1 MSAIMKLHDTKKPDK
16 VFVCYDF
23 KQVRDAVLIVMF
35 IEKQKRYEKIF
46 IYEGIDGWETDILK
60 YYADDKSYDTICK
73 KLEFIFEQRENTED
87 FDDNNIKAAI
97 KNNSSFLM
105 NVYE

>member
-35 IEKQKRYEKIF
+35 IEKQKRV
-46 IYEGIDGWETDILK
+46 GNDG
-60 YYADDKSYDTICK
+60 
-73 KLEFIFEQRENTED
+73 KLI
-87 FDDNNIKAAI
+87 IMVK
-97 KNNSSFLM
+97 
-105 NVYE
+105 